1 LLKHKKL
8 VCYMGALHGF
18 LDLRGLLA
26 EDKGREFLDLR
37 QYAIGVFVKHCAETF
52 DEATVVSVVADAEEE
67 LFKVHLALTE
77 AAKKNQ
83 LENRELVSK
92 FNITHVLVLL
102 QEPTANMLI
111 RAADDG
117 LRPQMVCGFEIVG
130 PHHLPPT
137 EPAAH
142 LNSCSRGIS
151 MPLYRDHWIQM
162 LNQVFQIAVR
172 LLNEKFNVDVSHVGP
187 LANSLPSA
195 EVQ

>member
-1 LLKHKKL
+1 
-8 VCYMGALHGF
+8 MGALHGF

-102 QEPTANMLI
+102 QEPTAKYVDQGGGRRPETSN
-111 RAADDG
+111 G
-117 LRPQMVCGFEIVG
+117 VWLRDRG
-130 PHHLPPT
+130 PPPPT
-137 EPAAH
+137 
-142 LNSCSRGIS
+142 S
-151 MPLYRDHWIQM
+151 D
-162 LNQVFQIAVR
+162 
-172 LLNEKFNVDVSHVGP
+172 
-187 LANSLPSA
+187 
-195 EVQ
+195 